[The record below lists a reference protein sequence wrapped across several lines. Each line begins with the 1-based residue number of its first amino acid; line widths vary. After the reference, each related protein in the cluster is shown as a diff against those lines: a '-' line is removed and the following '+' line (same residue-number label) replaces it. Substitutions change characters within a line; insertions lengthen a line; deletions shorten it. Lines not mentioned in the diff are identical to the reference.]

1 MFLMLAVYAPVSLV
15 GCLDLSEDLGAVH
28 YGVLLVGPLAVRE
41 VANLQVVVVV
51 LLEMAGC
58 LEFVSFCRFWSTE
71 RRLLTISSRLIE
83 E

>member
-15 GCLDLSEDLGAVH
+15 GCPDLLEGLGVAH
-28 YGVLLVGPLAVRE
+28 SGVLPVGPLAVRE

-58 LEFVSFCRFWSTE
+58 LES
-71 RRLLTISSRLIE
+71 ISSWTF
-83 E
+83 